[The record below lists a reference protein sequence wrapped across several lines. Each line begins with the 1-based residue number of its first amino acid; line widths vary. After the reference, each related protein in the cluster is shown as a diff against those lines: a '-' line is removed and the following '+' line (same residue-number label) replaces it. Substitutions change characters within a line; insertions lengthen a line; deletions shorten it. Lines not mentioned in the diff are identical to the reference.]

1 MFGIVYVKL
10 KDEFDAETVFTLSET
25 CVLPPVSGSKKTA
38 TSDLPSVI
46 DPVIVILSPIL
57 LYQGIFEVKVI
68 PLLLNTLPVYFD
80 KLLSSQL

>member
-46 DPVIVILSPIL
+46 DPVIVTVSYTHLTLPTIL
-57 LYQGIFEVKVI
+57 LV
-68 PLLLNTLPVYFD
+68 
-80 KLLSSQL
+80 

>member
-46 DPVIVILSPIL
+46 DP
-57 LYQGIFEVKVI
+57 YMD
-68 PLLLNTLPVYFD
+68 T
-80 KLLSSQL
+80 

>member
-10 KDEFDAETVFTLSET
+10 KDEFDAETVFSLLDT
-25 CVLPPVSGSKKTA
+25 CVPPVNGSKKTI

-80 KLLSSQL
+80 KLLSFQL

>member
-10 KDEFDAETVFTLSET
+10 KDEFDAETVFLLSDT
-25 CVLPPVSGSKKTA
+25 CVLPPVSGRKKTI
-38 TSDLPSVI
+38 TSELPSVI
-46 DPVIVILSPIL
+46 DPVIVILSTIL

-80 KLLSSQL
+80 KLLSFQL